1 MSDWHT
7 VFQWIDCHIHDVII
21 LVTLCLMLDTTM
33 VLSMSHPNKS
43 MFDDDMLIHWVPF
56 FVFEFVATLG
66 LYIWNYVRGVRVRGN
81 GQQHQHQHH
90 EEEDEVVDPDN
101 RGRR

>member
-1 MSDWHT
+1 
-7 VFQWIDCHIHDVII
+7 
-21 LVTLCLMLDTTM
+21 M